1 MVNRDADKKEEQ
13 LAMNDVNGEEKKS
26 SQESSGGPKLDKG
39 TTTPSVPKTPSVSR
53 TAPPVPTFGGTPKY
67 KGKTAT
73 AVAKEPEAK
82 GNKTIPVRTYWGGTA
97 IAVAAVVFLVVQ
109 LVIAV
114 FLVIYIFASSSNTT
128 ELSKNAGNINEFI
141 SSNPVILVVSQLAMY
156 VAWLGCMWWVTRYRS
171 GVQLGKKFW
180 TAFRE
185 NFWLYFK
192 KRDILIGAGIAA
204 AMFGFQMLVLNVLPA
219 VFPQIDMKGAG
230 NTQVFEDLNG
240 AWFFIIA
247 FGIGGIVGPIC
258 EELFFR
264 GFLFRG
270 LVNHFS
276 FTKHERSIDV
286 FEEEIGKKSF
296 ELKNLVIAYRAWA
309 SRHRYAL
316 GIIISSILFGFMH
329 FQGAQTFGQWLVV
342 IVTGTLG
349 LVLAYTTYKTKRIV
363 PGMIAHILYNS
374 TSFVLLLLT
383 TTH

>member
-1 MVNRDADKKEEQ
+1 MVNNDADKKEEQ

-26 SQESSGGPKLDKG
+26 SQEPSEGPKLSKG
-39 TTTPSVPKTPSVSR
+39 TSTPSQPETPTVGR
-53 TAPPVPTFGGTPKY
+53 TAPPVPTFGGAPKY
-67 KGKTAT
+67 SGKSTV
-73 AVAKEPEAK
+73 VAE
-82 GNKTIPVRTYWGGTA
+82 KTQGKKSVPVRTYWGGTA
-97 IAVAAVVFLVVQ
+97 IAVAALVFLIVQ
-109 LVIAV
+109 IFIAI
-114 FLVIYIFASSSNTT
+114 FLVIYIFTSSSNTT
-128 ELSKNAGNINEFI
+128 ELAKNAGDINGFI
-141 SSNPVILVVSQLAMY
+141 SNNPVLLVVSQLAMY
-156 VAWLGCMWWVTRYRS
+156 AAWLGCMWWVTRYRS

-185 NFWLYFK
+185 NFWIHFK

-204 AMFGFQMLVLNVLPA
+204 TMFGFQMLVLNGLPA
-219 VFPQIDMKGAG
+219 LFPQIDMKGAG
-230 NTQVFEDLNG
+230 NTQVFQDLPG

-264 GFLFRG
+264 GFILRG

-276 FTKHERSIDV
+276 FTKHERNIDIL
-286 FEEEIGKKSF
+286 EEEIGKQSF
-296 ELKNLVIAYRAWA
+296 ELKNLVISYRAWA

-329 FQGAQTFGQWLVV
+329 FQGAETFGQWLVV

-349 LVLAYTTYKTKRIV
+349 LVLAYTTYKTKRII